1 MGQGPAHSYL
11 HPTNV
16 NGQDSGEKQHLK
28 EEVRHQP
35 HDSKETELL
44 KPEHTRGTMTLR
56 PSTLEKPSPPAGTSA
71 SAGQWQAGHSGDKE
85 SLLLNLGVAKVGQ
98 CPWLPASPPE
108 GSRDPSHLNPHRLK
122 GGCSPPAG
130 S

>member
-28 EEVRHQP
+28 KEVRHQP

-44 KPEHTRGTMTLR
+44 EPEHTRGTMTLR

-71 SAGQWQAGHSGDKE
+71 SAGQWQAGHSGE
-85 SLLLNLGVAKVGQ
+85 AYHCTWEWPRLGSARGSL
-98 CPWLPASPPE
+98 P
-108 GSRDPSHLNPHRLK
+108 PHRRAAETPLTLIHT
-122 GGCSPPAG
+122 G
-130 S
+130 

>member
-44 KPEHTRGTMTLR
+44 EPEHTRGTMTLR
-56 PSTLEKPSPPAGTSA
+56 PSILEKPSPPAGTSA

-85 SLLLNLGVAKVGQ
+85 KPITEPGSGQ
-98 CPWLPASPPE
+98 GWAVPMAPCLPTRGQQRPLSP
-108 GSRDPSHLNPHRLK
+108 
-122 GGCSPPAG
+122 
-130 S
+130 